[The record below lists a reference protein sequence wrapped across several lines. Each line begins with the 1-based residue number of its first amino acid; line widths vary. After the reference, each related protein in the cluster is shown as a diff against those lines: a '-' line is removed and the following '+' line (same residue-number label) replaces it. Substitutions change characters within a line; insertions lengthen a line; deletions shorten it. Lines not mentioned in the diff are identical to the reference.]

1 MENHKLTGIEML
13 STFLWILFYTS
24 SGLLESFLTVS
35 WDLYFYHLYENRKKT
50 GSLAYLYQFSI
61 EDYLRIET
69 FLLTTF
75 SLSQY
80 ELKSLD
86 TIAAYWS
93 STLLMV

>member
-1 MENHKLTGIEML
+1 MENHKLTGTEML

-24 SGLLESFLTVS
+24 SGLLESFLIVS
-35 WDLYFYHLYENRKKT
+35 WDLYFYHLYENRKKI
-50 GSLAYLYQFSI
+50 AYLYQFSI
-61 EDYLRIET
+61 EDYLKIET

-80 ELKSLD
+80 EPKSLD